1 MAAEIAART
10 VSPAAAGV
18 VLNDEFVAAVHA
30 ALAPR
35 LRLALSVLRDV
46 TQCPDP
52 VSAGLRLAAAVN
64 AAIRATEPGRQI
76 PPAMIDQIRGCV
88 VEAILGVRPDLGWP
102 RWPPAGP
109 DRDSETLPRRADA
122 GSG

>member
-1 MAAEIAART
+1 MAPEMAART

-18 VLNDEFVAAVHA
+18 VLSDEFVAAVHA

-46 TQCPDP
+46 TRCPDP
-52 VSAGLRLAAAVN
+52 VPAGLTLAAAVN

-88 VEAILGVRPDLGWP
+88 VEALLGYR
-102 RWPPAGP
+102 PPAGP
-109 DRDSETLPRRADA
+109 DRDSETLPRIADA